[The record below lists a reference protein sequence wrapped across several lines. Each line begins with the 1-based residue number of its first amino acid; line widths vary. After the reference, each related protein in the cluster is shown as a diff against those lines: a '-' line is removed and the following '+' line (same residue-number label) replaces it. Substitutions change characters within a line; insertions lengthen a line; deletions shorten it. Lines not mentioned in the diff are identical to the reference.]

1 MRSGRLTNLCRP
13 KEMTTALSETA
24 GTAPVLPLT
33 MPPEQALIP
42 VGTADDFED
51 GMGFDENA
59 EQAAK
64 ALAEQEAAE
73 EEAKG
78 GRPGVRAATMDQL
91 AQIARVDNYEEI
103 ARRKESK
110 EGRKMVMRDY
120 TKNVGFNPL
129 PERLRDHPHG
139 FILCAVT
146 GPGHARPKSPY
157 PGVMFIAYFGHADEK
172 VAQREAVM
180 YATKVVAPRYNLC
193 DLRLVPIDRWA
204 LVAST
209 PEKMADEEY
218 CMGKMEANM
227 NRYYD
232 FLRATQR
239 GFVKK
244 VEEVTGR
251 EIMSEAERTKDSAD
265 NELGQQAASDG
276 TESLEARR
284 KELKRM
290 LSKKRAEQ
298 LSKRLKKEVKEK
310 STGREQMA
318 ILGLGGPTDNKKVSA
333 RLGLRSKMVQEEGM
347 QNENWVP
354 PLPGDLL
361 RRSQTCA
368 AVCFLQDTE
377 IACRKGRADREPMFR
392 VLRVYQDVATAEKDI
407 SENLFM
413 VIGDFHIEVVDMGEW
428 LHPEDV
434 DYDKIENSKYR
445 DAEQDRV
452 MKNRQFQNQS
462 VRKHEADCKDLG
474 IQPEEIFLKSAEAA
488 KGISVEEYYA
498 RSRIKTVEEAEA
510 LAAKEAALKSLQDA
524 PSTDKPALEYEPH
537 SGDGNSQAVSA

>member
-1 MRSGRLTNLCRP
+1 
-13 KEMTTALSETA
+13 
-24 GTAPVLPLT
+24 

-42 VGTADDFED
+42 AGVDDELD
-51 GMGFDENA
+51 GGMGFDENA
-59 EQAAK
+59 EQTAK
-64 ALAEQEAAE
+64 ALADADDA
-73 EEAKG
+73 
-78 GRPGVRAATMDQL
+78 RPAGGVRAATMDQL
-91 AQIARVDNYEEI
+91 AQIARVDNFEEI
-103 ARRKESK
+103 ARRKEAK

-146 GPGHARPKSPY
+146 GPGHSRPKSPY
-157 PGVMFIAYFGHADEK
+157 PGVMFLAYFGHEK
-172 VAQREAVM
+172 EDIARREAVM
-180 YATKVVAPRYNLC
+180 YATKVVSPRFNLC
-193 DLRLVPIDRWA
+193 DLRLVPIDRWT

-232 FLRATQR
+232 FLRTTQR

-251 EIMSEAERTKDSAD
+251 EILSEAERGEDKPTEAT
-265 NELGQQAASDG
+265 QAADQGEEGAPAQEQSSPDKG
-276 TESLEARR
+276 VALDTEARR
-284 KELKRM
+284 KELKRV
-290 LSKKRAEQ
+290 LAKKRAEQ
-298 LSKRLKKEVKEK
+298 VSKRLKKEVKEK

-318 ILGLGGPTDNKKVSA
+318 ILGLGGPAQNKKVSA
-333 RLGLRSKMVQEEGM
+333 RMELRSKLIEEEGM
-347 QNENWVP
+347 KNENWVP

-392 VLRVYQDVATAEKDI
+392 VLKVYADVAAAEKDI

-413 VIGDFHIEVVDMGEW
+413 VIGDFHMEVVDMGEW
-428 LHPEDV
+428 LYPEDV
-434 DYDKIENSKYR
+434 NYDKIENFKYR
-445 DAEQDRV
+445 DQECQNV

-462 VRKHEADCKDLG
+462 VKKHEADCKDLG

-524 PSTDKPALEYEPH
+524 PSTTTTTSSLTDYEPH
-537 SGDGNSQAVSA
+537 SGDNAESTSLPA